1 MKVKIEKPPKFNPAN
16 GVLKQMK
23 QMYDFYMDIALRDG
37 MNEQT
42 LDNILAGL
50 IRRVFEANY
59 EKNFYKAVIREIRL
73 REQTRKD

>member
-16 GVLKQMK
+16 GDLKQMK

-50 IRRVFEANY
+50 VRRVFEANY